1 MTSIRKVTE
10 MKETQIQQNS
20 PKSMAE
26 RRGTKINEIADTVRE
41 RPVST
46 LIVLA
51 FSALMAWWFIGMVSG
66 DIPIVTTLPYGA

>member
-1 MTSIRKVTE
+1 M
-10 MKETQIQQNS
+10 
-20 PKSMAE
+20 
-26 RRGTKINEIADTVRE
+26 RE